1 MQSSI
6 KSFVGGPLDGK
17 QRLVHGE
24 PETLEYVEA
33 VGMPPIPLG
42 PPVTLPEGI
51 EATRHGYVLVNG
63 RYEHDA

>member
-1 MQSSI
+1 
-6 KSFVGGPLDGK
+6 LDGK